1 MLKHNTYFE
10 GKVQSIGF
18 SRHDRSQ
25 SVGVIEP
32 GEYRFD
38 TAAAERMN
46 VISGEFQVKR
56 EGEEAFVRIGSGSYF
71 EIRANSY
78 FDIKT
83 EGTSSY
89 LCEYL

>member
-10 GKVQSIGF
+10 GKVQSVGF
-18 SRHDRSQ
+18 SRHDRKQ
-25 SVGVIEP
+25 SVGAVEP

-38 TAAAERMN
+38 TGAAERMS
-46 VISGEFQVKR
+46 VISGEFEVKR
-56 EGEEAFVRIGSGSYF
+56 EGEESFTWVSSGSSF

-83 EGTSSY
+83 DVPSAY
-89 LCEYL
+89 FCEYL